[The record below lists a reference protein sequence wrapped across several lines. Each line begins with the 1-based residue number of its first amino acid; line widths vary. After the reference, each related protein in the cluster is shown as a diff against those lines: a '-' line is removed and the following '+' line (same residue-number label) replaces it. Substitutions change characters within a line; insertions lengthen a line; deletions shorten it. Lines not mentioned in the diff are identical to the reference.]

1 MAVKFTTV
9 KCPECGAS
17 LQMEEGREKMF
28 CSYCGS
34 QVIMTNENE
43 YIYRHID
50 EAGIKQAETDRI
62 VKLREL
68 EMESQENGT
77 KKILIAVWLVSTAVL
92 LLLGVIGMNTDSEGL
107 MMCMLLGMCVGM
119 WGEIGIFG
127 LGKKKKRTVVSVDEA
142 IISESMANYN
152 DKNFNSIVMLYKSA
166 GFMNVNA
173 VPMNDLNLFT
183 MKNNG
188 KVDSVS
194 INGEEDF
201 DEGDVFSKNSHITIT
216 YHSGK

>member
-1 MAVKFTTV
+1 
-9 KCPECGAS
+9 
-17 LQMEEGREKMF
+17 MEEGREKMF

-119 WGEIGIFG
+119 WGGIGIFG
-127 LGKKKKRTVVSVDEA
+127 LGKKKKRTVVSADEA

-152 DKNFNSIVMLYKSA
+152 DKNFNTIAMLYKSA
-166 GFMNVNA
+166 GFMNVNT